1 MDKKPTIAILKN
13 EIDKLKSSFDTE
25 KDEKDTKINHILSV
39 VEGLS
44 KSLSLYIEDEDNKSD
59 KETTNEIDK
68 NTNLEDKV
76 NCLEEDVQ
84 YLKNEL
90 KKKDADWQQ
99 NWI

>member
-44 KSLSLYIEDEDNKSD
+44 KSLSLYIEDEDNKVTR
-59 KETTNEIDK
+59 KQPMKLTKI
-68 NTNLEDKV
+68 
-76 NCLEEDVQ
+76 Q
-84 YLKNEL
+84 
-90 KKKDADWQQ
+90 
-99 NWI
+99 I

>member
-68 NTNLEDKV
+68 NTNLEDKLIV
-76 NCLEEDVQ
+76 
-84 YLKNEL
+84 
-90 KKKDADWQQ
+90 
-99 NWI
+99 

>member
-68 NTNLEDKV
+68 I
-76 NCLEEDVQ
+76 Q
-84 YLKNEL
+84 
-90 KKKDADWQQ
+90 
-99 NWI
+99 I

>member
-44 KSLSLYIEDEDNKSD
+44 KSLSYILR
-59 KETTNEIDK
+59 TRII
-68 NTNLEDKV
+68 KV
-76 NCLEEDVQ
+76 TRKQ
-84 YLKNEL
+84 P
-90 KKKDADWQQ
+90 
-99 NWI
+99 

>member
-90 KKKDADWQQ
+90 KRKMLIGNR

>member
-1 MDKKPTIAILKN
+1 MKKILKL
-13 EIDKLKSSFDTE
+13 IT
-25 KDEKDTKINHILSV
+25 ILSV

-76 NCLEEDVQ
+76 MFRRRCSIF
-84 YLKNEL
+84 
-90 KKKDADWQQ
+90 KK
-99 NWI
+99 

>member
-44 KSLSLYIEDEDNKSD
+44 KSLSLYIGTRINNK
-59 KETTNEIDK
+59 
-68 NTNLEDKV
+68 
-76 NCLEEDVQ
+76 
-84 YLKNEL
+84 
-90 KKKDADWQQ
+90 
-99 NWI
+99 

>member
-84 YLKNEL
+84 YLKMNL
-90 KKKDADWQQ
+90 KRKMLIGNR

>member
-44 KSLSLYIEDEDNKSD
+44 KSLSLYIEDED
-59 KETTNEIDK
+59 I
-68 NTNLEDKV
+68 KV
-76 NCLEEDVQ
+76 TRKQPMKLTKIQ
-84 YLKNEL
+84 
-90 KKKDADWQQ
+90 
-99 NWI
+99 I

>member
-90 KKKDADWQQ
+90 KKERC
-99 NWI
+99 

>member
-84 YLKNEL
+84 Y
-90 KKKDADWQQ
+90 
-99 NWI
+99 